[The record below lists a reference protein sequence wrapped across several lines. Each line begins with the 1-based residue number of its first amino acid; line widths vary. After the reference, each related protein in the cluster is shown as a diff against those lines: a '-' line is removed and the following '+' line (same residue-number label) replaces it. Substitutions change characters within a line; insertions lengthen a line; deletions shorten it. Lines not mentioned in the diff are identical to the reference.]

1 MRSFF
6 VYGVLFMTLL
16 SACEERVNI
25 QLKYEG
31 DKIVINSLLQPDS
44 VAYVRIT
51 RSVPANV
58 YDESGFTEIGNAQVT
73 LLQNGIAMSA
83 LQQQSIKGRTY
94 FVSKEKIANGN
105 NYTINVSAAGLTPV
119 TAQDTVP
126 PAPVVSDGTARRG
139 STRIVFTLKD
149 RPGAADYY
157 RLRVFTYGTDNLP
170 DTTRNFRLD
179 PAFNNN
185 LIDVI
190 ANTHYS
196 SLVMD
201 DSRFDGKTVNFVL
214 ETEQPINATRLMV
227 EVSSLTCSG
236 FKYFRTLDMQTR
248 NGGVLI
254 TEPFAVYTNVH
265 NGYGIVAGI
274 NSQRLVFSTE

>member
-1 MRSFF
+1 
-6 VYGVLFMTLL
+6 MTLL

-31 DKIVINSLLQPDS
+31 DKIVVNSLLQPDS
-44 VAYVRIT
+44 VAYIRIT

-58 YDESGFTEIGNAQVT
+58 YDESGFAEIRDAQVT
-73 LLQNGIAMSA
+73 LLQNGIAMSP
-83 LQQQSIKGRTY
+83 LQLQTIKGRTY

-105 NYTINVSAAGLTPV
+105 GYTVNVSATGLTPV
-119 TAQDTVP
+119 TAQDTLP
-126 PAPVVSDGTARRG
+126 PAPAVSDAAAQRHT
-139 STRIVFTLKD
+139 TRVVFTLKD
-149 RPGAADYY
+149 RAGARDYY
-157 RLRVFTYGTDNLP
+157 KVRLFAYGPGNQP
-170 DTTRNFRLD
+170 DTIRNFRLD

-196 SLVMD
+196 SLIMD
-201 DSRFDGKTVNFVL
+201 DTRFDGKTVNFVL
-214 ETEQPINATRLMV
+214 ETEYPVNATRMMV
-227 EVSSLTCSG
+227 EVSSLTCG
-236 FKYFRTLDMQTR
+236 GYKYFRTVDAQIR

-254 TEPFAVYTNVH
+254 TEPATVFTNVV

-274 NSQRLVFSTE
+274 NSKRLVFSTE

>member
-6 VYGVLFMTLL
+6 VYGILLAILL

-31 DKIVINSLLQPDS
+31 DKIVVNSLLQPDS

-58 YDESGFTEIGNAQVT
+58 YDESGFAEIGNAQVT
-73 LLQNGIAMSA
+73 LLQNGVAMSP
-83 LQQQSIKGRTY
+83 LQQQTIKGRNY
-94 FVSKEKIANGN
+94 FVSKEKVANGN
-105 NYTINVSAAGLTPV
+105 NYTINVTAAGLTPV
-119 TAQDTVP
+119 TAQDTLP
-126 PAPVVSDGTARRG
+126 PAPVASDPVAKRS

-157 RLRVFTYGTDNLP
+157 RLRVFAYGPDNLP
-170 DTTRNFRLD
+170 DTMRNFRLD

-190 ANTHYS
+190 TNTHYP
-196 SLVMD
+196 SLIID
-201 DSRFDGKTVNFVL
+201 DTRFDGKTVNFVL
-214 ETEQPINATRLMV
+214 ETEHPINAPRMMI

-236 FKYFRTLDMQTR
+236 FKYFRTVDMQTR

-254 TEPFAVYTNVH
+254 TEPFTVFTNVR

-274 NSQRLVFSTE
+274 NSQRLEFSTE